1 MKKINGI
8 NESIGVDL
16 DGTLAE
22 YNGFKGLNI
31 IGKPVKKMKDFVLDL
46 IDSGEEVKI
55 FTARAH
61 DPKGIPPIKKWL
73 KDNGFPDLEITNVK
87 DPAMKR
93 IYDDRAV
100 QVLANTGILLGDP
113 DKILESYLRKL
124 SIS

>member
-1 MKKINGI
+1 
-8 NESIGVDL
+8 
-16 DGTLAE
+16 
-22 YNGFKGLNI
+22 
-31 IGKPVKKMKDFVLDL
+31 
-46 IDSGEEVKI
+46 
-55 FTARAH
+55 
-61 DPKGIPPIKKWL
+61 L